1 MSSVPNAY
9 SSFPLSAAAIHHHHH
24 APAMQPDLDRQSP
37 HTSGEEDDEKVKR
50 PMNAFMVWSRKM
62 RKKIADENP
71 KMHNSEISKRL
82 GTQWKALSEDEKR
95 PYIEEAK
102 KLRDAHMKKYPNYR
116 YKPNRKSKQR
126 QQQQAIRRF
135 VMESPHPYGPIFPQR
150 HPATMSQVPT
160 GQVMPTRSLW
170 NGQTYLQGGENYTY
184 YSNGPAAPSAGYYYP
199 PPTNAS
205 ASPYVRPSSSN
216 YTWSSAYPTQSP
228 CTLPDYGSTP
238 QQQQQQ
244 PCVVSTGY
252 DAFAGS
258 SSVAP
263 ILPPAAGTIFTG
275 CQLDVSSPTKASS
288 PVESLDSYT
297 GPVLG
302 GGGSGNGKS
311 DDCHSVHSNDSTS
324 ESELRCMISTYLEE
338 SACPTADATGTTAEF
353 KLLNTS
359 AHCADFV
366 TSTSSFSSNT
376 DSLLDSTGSTLPLQ
390 HLM

>member
-1 MSSVPNAY
+1 MSTVPNAY
-9 SSFPLSAAAIHHHHH
+9 SSFPLGAAAIHHHHH
-24 APAMQPDLDRQSP
+24 PPALQPEMDRQSP
-37 HTSGEEDDEKVKR
+37 HTSGEEDEEKVKR

-135 VMESPHPYGPIFPQR
+135 VMESPHPYGPIFPAR
-150 HPATMSQVPT
+150 HPATMPQVAA
-160 GQVMPTRSLW
+160 GQVMPTRPLW
-170 NGQTYLQGGENYTY
+170 TGQQYVQGGESYAY
-184 YSNGPAAPSAGYYYP
+184 YSSGPAVASGGYYYP
-199 PPTNAS
+199 PPANGS
-205 ASPYVRPSSSN
+205 ASPYVCPSSSN

-228 CTLPDYGSTP
+228 VSLPDYGST
-238 QQQQQQ
+238 QQQ
-244 PCVVSTGY
+244 PCVMSTGY
-252 DAFAGS
+252 DAFASG
-258 SSVAP
+258 SSVAS
-263 ILPPAAGTIFTG
+263 ILPAAAGNVFSG
-275 CQLDVSSPTKASS
+275 CHLDASISSPTKASS

-302 GGGSGNGKS
+302 GGGGSGKN

-338 SACPTADATGTTAEF
+338 SSCPAADATGSAAEF

-359 AHCADFV
+359 AHCTDFV
-366 TSTSSFSSNT
+366 ASTSSFSSST